1 MSRSEA
7 SIFAMLDPAHLL
19 DGLFTPTAY
28 KDETLF
34 QVEADYDGKHIRFE
48 GPQLSATHQS
58 VLLAIVARAARQ
70 PEKGDSII
78 PSNSDGMHANQFDL
92 LNLTGH
98 ACNNAIT
105 FLKCTPYALL
115 SDSAMGTG
123 GKDYKLLLRLLTKI
137 SSVTMHRVEGRRA
150 ISSRLI
156 SFQVDGDQL
165 VICLNWRLSGSIN
178 GEHNSPVSL
187 SERRAL
193 GNDPVAKI
201 LHAWYCGYTRL
212 GKRMGFENGVK
223 IDTLIRHVWG
233 KRPFS
238 EAVSKKRRVAIKRA
252 VNKINELP
260 GWEAHFVE
268 SIVHVIRAKHLRS
281 PSYSC
286 PSDPS
291 LALNFE

>member
-28 KDETLF
+28 KDQTLF
-34 QVEADYDGKHIRFE
+34 QVEADYDDKHIRFE

-70 PEKGDSII
+70 PGKGESII
-78 PSNSDGMHANQFDL
+78 ASHSDGKHAKLLDL
-92 LNLTGH
+92 LNPTGV
-98 ACNNAIT
+98 ACNQPIT
-105 FLKCTPYALL
+105 ILKCAPYALL
-115 SDSAMGTG
+115 SDAGMGTG

-156 SFQVDGDQL
+156 SFQADSDQL
-165 VICLNWRLSGSIN
+165 IIALNWRLSSSIN
-178 GEHNSPVSL
+178 GEQNSPVSL
-187 SERRAL
+187 KERRAL
-193 GNDPVAKI
+193 GKDPVAKI
-201 LHAWYCGYTRL
+201 LHAWFCGYTRL

-260 GWEAHFVE
+260 GWEAHLVE

-286 PSDPS
+286 LSEPS